1 MSNINPYNIDG
12 TFPVAGQDNDSQGF
26 RDNFTNTKN
35 NFIYTKQE
43 VEDIQAKAIFK
54 ANLTGTTLDND
65 MGGAQI
71 KNVALLGSREVANAL
86 NWASTVD
93 LNFSLGSY
101 QTLTTSGSTTITF
114 SNWPA
119 TGNYAKI
126 ILALSV
132 SDVSHTLTVPSA
144 VSDGLTEVAGVN
156 SLTITFDATGT
167 YFLEFSTSNAG
178 TTIAI
183 QDLSRNK
190 TKVHGSIIPS
200 ANVAYDLG
208 SASSRFNSVYAN
220 TLVVSTTTTSG
231 SSVTY
236 TGNVTAGN
244 IIANTGVYG
253 TIRTATQ
260 TNITSLGTLTSLTV
274 SGNVTAS
281 NATVT
286 GTTAHTGNASF
297 SGTIVTPLVHTT
309 IINGDTKQA
318 ASNIS
323 TVIYEPTTDPIAT
336 ATIQMPAAPANGQRL
351 TIGFGNTVTS
361 LTHLAGAGQILKGA
375 LTGTA
380 TPATFGTWVYY
391 TAESTWYRIG

>member
-35 NFIYTKQE
+35 NFIFTKQE

-54 ANLTGTTLDND
+54 ANLTGTSLDND
-65 MGGAQI
+65 MNGAQI
-71 KNVALLGSREVANAL
+71 KNVALLGSREVVNAL
-86 NWASTVD
+86 NWASTVNLD
-93 LNFSLGSY
+93 FTLGSY
-101 QTLTTSGSTTITF
+101 QTLNTSGSTTITF

-119 TGNYAKI
+119 TGRYAKI

-132 SDVSHTLTVPSA
+132 SSVSHTLTVPSA
-144 VSDGLTEVAGVN
+144 VSVGLGEVAGVS

-167 YFLEFSTSNAG
+167 YLLEFSTSDGG
-178 TTIAI
+178 TTVAI

-190 TKVHGSIIPS
+190 VKAHGSIVPT
-200 ANVAYDLG
+200 ANVSYDLG
-208 SASSRFNSVYAN
+208 SASNKFNYVYAN

-236 TGNVTAGN
+236 TGNVTANN
-244 IIANTGVYG
+244 ITANSGVYG
-253 TIRTATQ
+253 TIRTPAQTQ
-260 TNITSLGTLTSLTV
+260 ITSLGTLTSLTV
-274 SGNVTAS
+274 SGNVTAG

-286 GTTAHTGNASF
+286 GLTTMSGNASF
-297 SGTIVTPLVHTT
+297 NGTLVTPVTHTT
-309 IINGDTKQA
+309 VINGDTKQP
-318 ASNIS
+318 ASNIN
-323 TVIYEPTTDPIAT
+323 TVIIEPTTDPIAA
-336 ATIQMPAAPANGQRL
+336 ATIQMPATPANGQRL
-351 TIGFGNTVTS
+351 TIGFGNTVTA
-361 LTHLAGAGQILKGA
+361 LTHLAGAGQTLKGA

-380 TPATFGTWVYY
+380 NTSTFGTWVYY